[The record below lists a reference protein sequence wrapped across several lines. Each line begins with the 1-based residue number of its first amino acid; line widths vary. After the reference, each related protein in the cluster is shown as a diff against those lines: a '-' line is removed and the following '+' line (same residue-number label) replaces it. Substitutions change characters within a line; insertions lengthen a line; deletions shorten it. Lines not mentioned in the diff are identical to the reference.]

1 MKRKN
6 RKDALIIVPRS
17 VTLSIVPSQW
27 ACFLAEVTNRG
38 NEQTANMQQRTEV
51 IRRAS
56 FSTEAGES
64 NRTLAGSDG
73 DKASGNHG
81 RVGRKV
87 VLPPGVVDRQ
97 QQQKI
102 TTDHLG
108 SPKKHRGKY

>member
-17 VTLSIVPSQW
+17 VTLSIAPSQW

-56 FSTEAGES
+56 LKTFPRRQAKATALLPEVMAIRLVVTMAE
-64 NRTLAGSDG
+64 LAG
-73 DKASGNHG
+73 KEYF
-81 RVGRKV
+81 
-87 VLPPGVVDRQ
+87 PQ
-97 QQQKI
+97 E
-102 TTDHLG
+102 
-108 SPKKHRGKY
+108 

>member
-17 VTLSIVPSQW
+17 VTLSIAPSQW

-56 FSTEAGES
+56 LKTFPRRQAKAIALLPEVMAIRLVVTMAE
-64 NRTLAGSDG
+64 LAGKG
-73 DKASGNHG
+73 
-81 RVGRKV
+81 
-87 VLPPGVVDRQ
+87 
-97 QQQKI
+97 
-102 TTDHLG
+102 
-108 SPKKHRGKY
+108 